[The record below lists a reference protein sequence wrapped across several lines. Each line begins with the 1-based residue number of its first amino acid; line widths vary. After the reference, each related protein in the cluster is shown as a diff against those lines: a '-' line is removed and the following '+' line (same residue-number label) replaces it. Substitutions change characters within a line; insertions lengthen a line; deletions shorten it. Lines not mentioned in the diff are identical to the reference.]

1 MRGRQLTA
9 KALNNKA
16 LQRNAERMHNQSI
29 VLSAQRGK
37 KMPRD
42 ILAEMRLFC

>member
-1 MRGRQLTA
+1 MGGRQLTT
-9 KALNNKA
+9 KALNNKT
-16 LQRNAERMHNQSI
+16 LQRNAKRMHNQSI
-29 VLSAQRGK
+29 VISAQRGK